1 MTFKGTP
8 SWPKIVVTQTDPW
21 AFLGL
26 APPGATYVGHINLIP
41 IYEVDELP
49 MTTPSTHLVDSPVYT
64 TIKTGKRTGQRI
76 INWAATADKYEEE
89 AKRLRQQLD
98 AFAEEV
104 VAGNDRVRVES
115 KARQEAQT
123 KLAKWRNAGR
133 LATLSRWFVFL
144 PKDVKANVRSL
155 LAD

>member
-1 MTFKGTP
+1 
-8 SWPKIVVTQTDPW
+8 
-21 AFLGL
+21 
-26 APPGATYVGHINLIP
+26 
-41 IYEVDELP
+41 